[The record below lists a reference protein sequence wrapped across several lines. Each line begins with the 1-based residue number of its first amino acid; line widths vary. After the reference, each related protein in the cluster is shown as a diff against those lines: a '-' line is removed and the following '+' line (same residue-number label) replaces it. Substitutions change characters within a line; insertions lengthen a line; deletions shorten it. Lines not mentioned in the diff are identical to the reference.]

1 MIRGFRHLRKDTRH
15 GTPVVE
21 TAFVL
26 PVFLLFILG
35 IIELGHALMSGASL
49 AGDLPRVTQGEPVE
63 GVEKYAVAEPDNY
76 RQRMINNGLAF
87 AFVLLL
93 VAVGVWLADTIAE
106 MRRNQDCVLSGR
118 RNCAQVN
125 VPPTGPNR

>member
-1 MIRGFRHLRKDTRH
+1 MSRGARPQVLKCGMSSNAPDNEKGR
-15 GTPVVE
+15 
-21 TAFVL
+21 VL
-26 PVFLLFILG
+26 PFQRPG
-35 IIELGHALMSGASL
+35 QARTHNSPQAAH
-49 AGDLPRVTQGEPVE
+49 DDPVE

-125 VPPTGPNR
+125 VPPTGPNSR